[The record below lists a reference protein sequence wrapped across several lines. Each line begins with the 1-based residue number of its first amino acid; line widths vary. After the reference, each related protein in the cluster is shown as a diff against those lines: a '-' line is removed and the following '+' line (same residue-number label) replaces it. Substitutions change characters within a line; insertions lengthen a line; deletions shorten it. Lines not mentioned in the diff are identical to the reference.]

1 MSDGNSVA
9 SLLTRNPYYNPHLLR
24 MLMNSLPSDWTER
37 QKEYQA
43 RLQYADIRC
52 FLKEDV

>member
-1 MSDGNSVA
+1 MPDQTTQN
-9 SLLTRNPYYNPHLLR
+9 LLARNPAYNPHVLR
-24 MLMNSLPSDWTER
+24 LLMNSLPPDWTER

-52 FLKEDV
+52 FLRAAV